1 MEEVGHLKY
10 RANAIR
16 QDIIKMISN
25 AGSGHP
31 AGALGMADVFSVL
44 YFHVLNHDP
53 KNPSWEERDRL
64 ILSNGHICAARY
76 SAMAHSGYFP
86 IKELNTF
93 RKIDSRLQGHP
104 SYEDLPGVES
114 SSGSLGQ
121 GLSIAVGMALTAKLD
136 NANHK
141 VYCILSDGE
150 LDEGSVWE
158 SINAANK
165 WNLDN
170 LIVILDRNNIQ
181 ISGDT
186 EKVWPLNPLRKK
198 FEAFNWEVL
207 DVDGND
213 VMKLIG
219 VFDRVNHL
227 KGKPVIVIAN
237 TVPGKGVSFMENKA
251 EWHGKPPAKDQALYA
266 LKELSV
272 KLKKI
277 EDDF

>member
-31 AGALGMADVFSVL
+31 AGALGMADVFAVL

-86 IKELNTF
+86 IKELKTF

-213 VMKLIG
+213 VMKLVG
-219 VFDRVNHL
+219 VVDRVNHL
-227 KGKPVIVIAN
+227 KGKPIIVIAN

-272 KLKKI
+272 KLRKI